1 MCECHLLS
9 PFNWCYV
16 GGEVEGCWWA
26 ELLTVLNQYPGERA
40 AGQTHRGVPH
50 SPHPGSGSDDND
62 HQQLSAFYRH
72 IQDFFHIIDAVLPLR
87 WSSNNSFE
95 CFLWGKI
102 ALRVHSPH
110 FRQGS
115 SSSGLFHFC
124 DYFCS
129 IFATTI
135 NSFLFANCNRKRPEQ
150 RMGSE
155 PQALQLQFYRIY
167 SYKLP
172 SRFFCPL
179 YLVGGLVPA
188 QAVPQFTMW
197 ACSMLPFSSHS
208 GPICWRGA
216 LFHCR
221 LNTRFADVTLACTL
235 SVSIQVFCSFKI
247 LHCCGQ
253 LKFFQDSGKRWKQL
267 QPSPCFCT
275 MHKYFCFA

>member
-1 MCECHLLS
+1 MFSLRQNCPPCPQPSLS
-9 PFNWCYV
+9 SRVVIIGFVPF
-16 GGEVEGCWWA
+16 
-26 ELLTVLNQYPGERA
+26 
-40 AGQTHRGVPH
+40 
-50 SPHPGSGSDDND
+50 
-62 HQQLSAFYRH
+62 
-72 IQDFFHIIDAVLPLR
+72 LR
-87 WSSNNSFE
+87 LFS
-95 CFLWGKI
+95 
-102 ALRVHSPH
+102 
-110 FRQGS
+110 
-115 SSSGLFHFC
+115 FHFC

-129 IFATTI
+129 IFATII

-247 LHCCGQ
+247 LHCSAV
-253 LKFFQDSGKRWKQL
+253 DS
-267 QPSPCFCT
+267 
-275 MHKYFCFA
+275 